1 MPTMIEPG
9 FEKRLQALSP
19 RQALAFMAA
28 LGERLM
34 PNYRL
39 YAEIGAPGDAHGVTS
54 ILALVW
60 ESLGVR
66 DANINFERQAEKLAA
81 CEPPEDDDSFGA
93 RIARDLTLALSACMD
108 VLSGP
113 AGEAPVD
120 VSRLSIGGIE
130 RFIEMSAGEA
140 IQDDTERE
148 ALIDTH
154 ELMSDERAF
163 QLAVLERVETQTL
176 DREGLREL
184 RALGKNE
191 GFSNL
196 GLTADQTD
204 E

>member
-1 MPTMIEPG
+1 MPTMIAAG
-9 FEKRLQALSP
+9 FEKRLRALSSS
-19 RQALAFMAA
+19 QALAFMAA
-28 LGERLM
+28 LSERLM

-39 YAEIGAPGDAHGVTS
+39 YAELGDAGDTHGVTS

-66 DANINFERQAEKLAA
+66 NASINFERQAEKLAA
-81 CEPPEDDDSFGA
+81 CEPPDDDDSFGA

-113 AGEAPVD
+113 AVEAPVD

-140 IQDDTERE
+140 IGDDAERE
-148 ALIDTH
+148 TLIDTH
-154 ELMSDERAF
+154 ELMTDERAF
-163 QLAVLERVETQTL
+163 QLAVLESVETQTL
-176 DREGLREL
+176 DRAGLREL
-184 RALGKNE
+184 RTLGRNE
-191 GFSNL
+191 GVSNL
-196 GLTADQTD
+196 GLTA

>member
-1 MPTMIEPG
+1 MPTMIAPG
-9 FEKRLQALSP
+9 FEKRLRALSSS
-19 RQALAFMAA
+19 QALAFMAA
-28 LGERLM
+28 LSERLM

-39 YAEIGAPGDAHGVTS
+39 YAELGDAGDTHGVTS

-66 DANINFERQAEKLAA
+66 NASINFERQAEKLAA
-81 CEPPEDDDSFGA
+81 CEPPDDDDSFGA

-113 AGEAPVD
+113 AVEAPVD

-140 IQDDTERE
+140 IGDDAERE
-148 ALIDTH
+148 TLIDTH

-163 QLAVLERVETQTL
+163 QLAVLESVETQTL
-176 DREGLREL
+176 DRAGLREL
-184 RALGKNE
+184 RTLGRNE
-191 GFSNL
+191 GVSNL
-196 GLTADQTD
+196 GLTA

>member
-1 MPTMIEPG
+1 MIAPG
-9 FEKRLQALSP
+9 FEKRLRALSP
-19 RQALAFMAA
+19 RQALAFMAS
-28 LGERLM
+28 LSERLM

-39 YAEIGAPGDAHGVTS
+39 YAEIGATGDAHGVTS

-66 DANINFERQAEKLAA
+66 DAKINFERQAEKLAA

-140 IQDDTERE
+140 INDDVERE
-148 ALIDTH
+148 TLIDDH
-154 ELMSDERAF
+154 ALMSDERAF

-176 DREGLREL
+176 DRAGLREL
-184 RALGKNE
+184 RELGKNE
-191 GFSNL
+191 GVSNL
-196 GLTADQTD
+196 GLTA

>member
-1 MPTMIEPG
+1 MPTMIAAG
-9 FEKRLQALSP
+9 FEKRLRALSSS
-19 RQALAFMAA
+19 QALAFMAA
-28 LGERLM
+28 LSERLM

-39 YAEIGAPGDAHGVTS
+39 YAELGDAGDTHGVTS

-66 DANINFERQAEKLAA
+66 NASINFERQAEKLAA
-81 CEPPEDDDSFGA
+81 CEPPDDDDSFGA

-113 AGEAPVD
+113 AVEAPVD

-140 IQDDTERE
+140 IGDDAERE
-148 ALIDTH
+148 TLIDTH

-163 QLAVLERVETQTL
+163 QLAVLESVETQTL
-176 DREGLREL
+176 DRAGLREL
-184 RALGKNE
+184 RTLGRNE
-191 GFSNL
+191 GVSNL
-196 GLTADQTD
+196 GLTA

>member
-1 MPTMIEPG
+1 MPTMIESG
-9 FEKRLQALSP
+9 FERRLRALSP

-28 LGERLM
+28 LSERLM
-34 PNYRL
+34 PNYHL
-39 YAEIGAPGDAHGVTS
+39 YADIGAAGDAHGVTS

-66 DANINFERQAEKLAA
+66 DARIDFERQAEKLVA

-108 VLSGP
+108 VLSST

-140 IQDDTERE
+140 INDDAERE
-148 ALIDTH
+148 TLIDGH
-154 ELMSDERAF
+154 ALMDDERAF
-163 QLAVLERVETQTL
+163 QLAVLEVVETRTL
-176 DREGLREL
+176 DRDGLREL
-184 RALGKNE
+184 RTLGKNE
-191 GFSNL
+191 GASNL
-196 GLTADQTD
+196 GLTAD
-204 E
+204 

>member
-1 MPTMIEPG
+1 MPTMIAPG
-9 FEKRLQALSP
+9 FETRLRALSS

-28 LGERLM
+28 LSERLM

-39 YAEIGAPGDAHGVTS
+39 YAEVGAAGDAHGVTS

-66 DANINFERQAEKLAA
+66 DARINFERQAEKLAA

-113 AGEAPVD
+113 AVEAAVD

-130 RFIEMSAGEA
+130 RFVEMSAGEA
-140 IQDDTERE
+140 IDDDAERE
-148 ALIDTH
+148 ALIDDH

-163 QLAVLERVETQTL
+163 QLAVLETVETQTL
-176 DREGLREL
+176 DRAGLREL
-184 RALGKNE
+184 RTLGKNE
-191 GFSNL
+191 GVSNL
-196 GLTADQTD
+196 GLTADPG
-204 E
+204 EA

>member
-1 MPTMIEPG
+1 MPTMIAPG
-9 FEKRLQALSP
+9 FEKRLRALSP
-19 RQALAFMAA
+19 RQALAFMAT
-28 LGERLM
+28 LSERLM

-39 YAEIGAPGDAHGVTS
+39 YAEIGEAGDAQGVTS
-54 ILALVW
+54 LLALIW

-66 DANINFERQAEKLAA
+66 DARIDFERQGEKLVA
-81 CEPPEDDDSFGA
+81 CEPPEGDDSFGA
-93 RIARDLTLALSACMD
+93 RIARDLTLALSACVD

-130 RFIEMSAGEA
+130 RFIEISAG
-140 IQDDTERE
+140 DDIHDDAERE
-148 ALIDTH
+148 ALIDGH
-154 ELMSDERAF
+154 ELMSDERSF
-163 QLAVLERVETQTL
+163 QLAVLETVETQTL

-184 RALGKNE
+184 KALGKNE

-204 E
+204 D